1 MGLGLEWET
10 DLEIWLTQTEQV
22 ECTSPQLGAESKNT
36 GPRDRGSKWLL
47 QETGTQVI
55 SDP

>member
-10 DLEIWLTQTEQV
+10 DQETWLTQTEQV
-22 ECTSPQLGAESKNT
+22 GCDGPQLGAKSKNM
-36 GPRDRGSKWLL
+36 GPRDRGGKWLL

>member
-10 DLEIWLTQTEQV
+10 DWETRLTQTEQV
-22 ECTSPQLGAESKNT
+22 VCASPQLGAKSKNT

-47 QETGTQVI
+47 QEIGTQVI
-55 SDP
+55 SNP

>member
-10 DLEIWLTQTEQV
+10 DLETWLTQTEQV
-22 ECTSPQLGAESKNT
+22 EYTSPQLGAESKNT
-36 GPRDRGSKWLL
+36 GPRDRGGKWLL

>member
-10 DLEIWLTQTEQV
+10 DQETWLTQTEQV
-22 ECTSPQLGAESKNT
+22 GCNGPQLRAKSKNT

>member
-10 DLEIWLTQTEQV
+10 DWETRLTQTEQV
-22 ECTSPQLGAESKNT
+22 ECASPQLEAKSKNT

-47 QETGTQVI
+47 QEIGTQVI
-55 SDP
+55 SNP